1 MPDCYHG
8 GEYQLSF
15 IIFPNLVPHSVSSR
29 YIDLSIWRLSGAVIL
44 SIIFLC
50 LQATIANAK
59 QGGSSNIK
67 GPVEEITDAKE
78 FKKLL
83 RTKNNVLVLFVST
96 TKRTYFTTRMFKE
109 AAEAVK
115 GQGTLAFVD
124 CYG

>member
-1 MPDCYHG
+1 LTFPYGDCL
-8 GEYQLSF
+8 ELEFLS
-15 IIFPNLVPHSVSSR
+15 
-29 YIDLSIWRLSGAVIL
+29 Y
-44 SIIFLC
+44 IFLC
-50 LQATIANAK
+50 LQAVLANAK
-59 QGGSSNIK
+59 QGGPSNVK
-67 GPVEEITDAKE
+67 GPLEEISDAKD